1 MSTLSLAQST
11 RTCDTPG
18 AASRAQG
25 LHLGGVC
32 SLWEGLHSRWRRTD
46 RHLPRRPPR
55 VPATS
60 KARSAGHRAGLR
72 TFNRLLHRPVALNQQ
87 DRIFPELLS
96 LCGLPSPS
104 TGPSAGSLGQWVPA
118 PGTTHHA
125 RELPLWWWCRLLWAW
140 GEDSRAQVWNT
151 VLGQPL
157 LPALLPRARPPD
169 QDSTLGSTLELLTA
183 QCLWKDHQTG
193 NQKKGFWVPFCPS
206 VGLWPHSVPRINVS
220 GLPLP
225 DVTSEL
231 PSKYSSFLPTPFPA
245 LKTVSSWQHLEPPGP
260 GHSHLS
266 LFLAPPSPN
275 PSQMPLLP
283 GSQVAGLRPGGGRA
297 GRRVRGRPQS

>member
-1 MSTLSLAQST
+1 MTLQGQLPEPKACTWEESAASGRDCTHAGGALTGISLGDHLGSQLPPKLAQP
-11 RTCDTPG
+11 DTG
-18 AASRAQG
+18 
-25 LHLGGVC
+25 
-32 SLWEGLHSRWRRTD
+32 
-46 RHLPRRPPR
+46 
-55 VPATS
+55 
-60 KARSAGHRAGLR
+60 
-72 TFNRLLHRPVALNQQ
+72 Q
-87 DRIFPELLS
+87 DS
-96 LCGLPSPS
+96 GPS
-104 TGPSAGSLGQWVPA
+104 TGFFTGLWPSTNRTGYFLSSFLSVACPPQALAQVLGSLGQWVPA